1 MTGAVVFFPVRV
13 VAGFYSSALAQSTAK
28 KNWKPQSLHP
38 IGRTSDGK
46 EVFLD
51 PAWSRYF
58 SDLGGRKLGGATFP
72 TLPDITEIFSLTN
85 NNATA
90 ISQIQTALEQQANA
104 NAQAIESLRQVVQ
117 TAALVGAEQIPPPVL
132 ARQETTPPPVDTFF
146 NNDNGVGSSGG
157 GGGD

>member
-13 VAGFYSSALAQSTAK
+13 VAGFYSASLSASTTK
-28 KNWKPQSLHP
+28 KNWKPSSVHP

-58 SDLGGRKLGGATFP
+58 SDLGGRKLGGALFP
-72 TLPDITEIFSLTN
+72 TLPDVTEIFALTN
-85 NNATA
+85 NNAVE
-90 ISQIQTALEQQANA
+90 ISQIQVALEAQAKA
-104 NAQAIESLRQVVQ
+104 NAQSIAAILEVIN
-117 TAALVGAEQIPPPVL
+117 TAALAGAAQVPPPVL
-132 ARQETTPPPVDTFF
+132 VRQETTPPPPIDPGAYA
-146 NNDNGVGSSGG
+146 GVIGGGG